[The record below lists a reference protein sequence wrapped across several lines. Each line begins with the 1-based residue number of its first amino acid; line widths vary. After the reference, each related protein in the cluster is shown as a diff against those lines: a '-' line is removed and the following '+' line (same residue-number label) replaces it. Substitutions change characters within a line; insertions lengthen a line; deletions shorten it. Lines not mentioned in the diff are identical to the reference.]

1 MDQLTFNDLR
11 WCIEEADYRTLERFC
26 KRTQDPKLN
35 ANKIRRCIEA
45 YILER
50 FDNVAR
56 SFLTR
61 VKDFR
66 DIEHY
71 AATLDSW
78 CDDILPG
85 LERQFR
91 PVDSGKL
98 ARRIAH
104 WKAEAISRARNTGPD
119 CRPVHRAPADL
130 KAEQDLRKNAQ
141 LEVAGSP
148 LGRHCSAHG
157 ISESEEPSGQAVPQA
172 GPSRAPEIRLDSK
185 SDERWKALAAARRKD
200 DSRTTKKPVR
210 RNGESPKKGGRP
222 VILVDGE
229 RIKELRGERSQ
240 AAFAI
245 YCNLSVDTIQ
255 RAEGLGRSSNKT
267 IRKIVNVLKKKG
279 EKVEPEDLII
289 IDTII
294 NTPQ

>member
-1 MDQLTFNDLR
+1 MDQVTFNDLR
-11 WCIEEADYRTLERFC
+11 WCIEEADCRTLERFC
-26 KRTQDPKLN
+26 KHTQKPKLN

-71 AATLDSW
+71 AATLESW

-91 PVDSGKL
+91 PEVDEAILLRFEERLGTDRIVGSVDSGKL

-119 CRPVHRAPADL
+119 CRPVHREPADL

-148 LGRHCSAHG
+148 LGRHCSAYG

-185 SDERWKALAAARRKD
+185 SDECWKALAAARRKD

-210 RNGESPKKGGRP
+210 RNGESPKKVGRP
-222 VILVDGE
+222 GDPG
-229 RIKELRGERSQ
+229 
-240 AAFAI
+240 
-245 YCNLSVDTIQ
+245 
-255 RAEGLGRSSNKT
+255 
-267 IRKIVNVLKKKG
+267 
-279 EKVEPEDLII
+279 
-289 IDTII
+289 
-294 NTPQ
+294 